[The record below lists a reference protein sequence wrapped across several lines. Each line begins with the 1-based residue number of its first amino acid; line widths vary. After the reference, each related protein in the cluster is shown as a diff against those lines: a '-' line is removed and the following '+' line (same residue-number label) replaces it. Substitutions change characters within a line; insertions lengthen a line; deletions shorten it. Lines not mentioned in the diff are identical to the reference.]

1 MGVQRGRSIGWCAV
15 LAVCTAACAQA
26 LMPAP
31 VALCAQP
38 AKAQDRAATAESLRK
53 AWLAAASRGDAA
65 EAETRL
71 TELIALTPEDAVA
84 RYNLV
89 ILQLRQG
96 KDDEAAQSLQRAVE
110 WGFSDLRR
118 ISNDPGLSPL
128 RTTDVYRGL
137 MHNWR
142 AVLDRILEGRIRDY
156 ARVYTTGYTLT
167 KDEAQRLAF
176 YAALSPAAVDEAR
189 AEIRNV
195 NHWWQTEVLPEGTP
209 IVEADGDQPDP
220 WVVVLLPSEPDFVAW
235 GARTFGVRAGMR
247 VDGVYDSDRKELVA
261 QGIGSTLRHE
271 YSHLV
276 HWRVMSRLGQT
287 HPTWIQEGLCSLPE
301 DVLVTPGA
309 VPSQPARY
317 SVLPSWRTNTVKR
330 MQQIGNLPAWSAIMA
345 KDAAAFTGQRVL
357 GNYAVARSIFLF
369 LAQKGRL
376 RAWWADYTRTF
387 ADDPTG
393 AQAIARVMGKP
404 LAQVEKDWRA
414 WLKTLPEVAEAGRS
428 STVSLPFDVEATTE
442 GLAVRAPRSRS
453 GRLRP
458 GALDSPM
465 TRAGLRDGDILVS
478 LDDQPV
484 RDVQEL
490 TRVLGTRKDGDEVGL
505 VYRRAGQTYTTRVR
519 VAD

>member
-1 MGVQRGRSIGWCAV
+1 MSVPRVMLSVVRACV
-15 LAVCTAACAQA
+15 VACALGLA
-26 LMPAP
+26 SSAS
-31 VALCAQP
+31 AAQP
-38 AKAQDRAATAESLRK
+38 AKPQDPAAKVENLRK
-53 AWLAAASRGDAA
+53 AWMTAASRGDAA
-65 EAETRL
+65 EAEARL
-71 TELIALTPEDAVA
+71 TELIALTPTDAVA

-96 KDDEAAQSLQRAVE
+96 KRDEAAESLQRAVE

-118 ISNDPGLSPL
+118 IASDPGLLPL
-128 RTTDVYRGL
+128 HDTDVYRGL
-137 MHNWR
+137 MHNWS
-142 AVLDRILEGRIRDY
+142 AVQDRILEGRIREY
-156 ARVYTTGYTLT
+156 AKVYKNGYTLT

-176 YAALSPAAVDEAR
+176 YAALSPAAVEEAR

-195 NHWWQTEVLPEGTP
+195 NHWWQTDVLPEGTA
-209 IVEADGDQPDP
+209 IVEAEGDRPDP
-220 WVVVLLPSEPDFVAW
+220 WVVVLLPSEPDFLAW

-276 HWRVMSRLGQT
+276 HWRVMSRLGQA
-287 HPTWIQEGLCSLPE
+287 HPMWIQEGLCSLPE
-301 DVLVTPGA
+301 DVQVTPGT
-309 VPSQPARY
+309 VPTEPARY
-317 SVLPSWRTNTVKR
+317 TVLPSWRTNTVKR

-369 LAQKGRL
+369 LAQKGQL

-387 ADDPTG
+387 ADDPSG
-393 AQAIARVMGKP
+393 AQSIARVMGKP
-404 LAQVEKDWRA
+404 LAQVEKDWRT

-428 STVSLPFDVEATTE
+428 STVALPFDVEATTE

-453 GRLRP
+453 GRTRP
-458 GALDSPM
+458 GTLDSPM
-465 TRAGLRDGDILVS
+465 TRAGLRDGDILVT

-490 TRVLGTRKDGDEVGL
+490 TRVLGGKKDGDEVGL
-505 VYRRAGQTYTTRVR
+505 VYRRAGQTYTTRVK